1 MKNMFEIKHCGKNGE
16 SVDIGS
22 DRFWEHMKKV
32 TESVIKKLLGLR

>member
-1 MKNMFEIKHCGKNGE
+1 MTEKFEIRHCGRNGE

-22 DRFWEHMKKV
+22 DRFLEHMKKV